1 MVEITCG
8 ACGVKSDAGLWI
20 ETLSGLKLPDGHYQ
34 CPECKKAIR
43 VVCDP
48 GELVEVEGNSFF
60 IPGAKTIESAET
72 VY

>member
-1 MVEITCG
+1 MIEITCG

-20 ETLSGLKLPDGHYQ
+20 QTLSGLKLPDGYFQ
-34 CPECKKAIR
+34 CPECKTAIR

-48 GELVEVEGNSFF
+48 GEVVDVEGKYLY
-60 IPGAKTIESAET
+60 IPGAKTIESVET